1 MWCQN
6 DPSGYL
12 LLSTDTKAKRIVEIQ
27 KKKYSEGAL
36 LWCHLLYQYSDDKVD
51 LPYCFN
57 FDNSLTSLPL
67 IHELQKRGY
76 SSLGT
81 IRQNR
86 LGKDCPL
93 VNAKSLEKQA
103 RGSFDGATASF
114 NNNHILLT
122 RWTDNAVLT
131 LG

>member
-1 MWCQN
+1 MVPKRSFGLPTAFDGYQGKTYRGNPEEIFGRC
-6 DPSGYL
+6 PSMVL
-12 LLSTDTKAKRIVEIQ
+12 
-27 KKKYSEGAL
+27 
-36 LWCHLLYQYSDDKVD
+36 HLLYQYSDDKVD

-57 FDNSLTSLPL
+57 FDNLLTSLPL

-93 VNAKSLEKQA
+93 VNAKTLEKQA
-103 RGSFDGATASF
+103 RGSFDRATASF